1 MTLSVVEFI
10 PEHRENVT
18 ENISHDEGNDNQA
31 DRASQ
36 VKRHDHERIIEGMHP
51 INKIHPRLRPT
62 EGNGETPNEMDKR
75 DKRTK
80 NQSRF
85 IFIHKSLINAVNV
98 RPLFILYH
106 FYSNSVVAGGLFI
119 NRQRSKK
126 AIKDVMARTQNNVSL

>member
-51 INKIHPRLRPT
+51 INKVHPWLCPA
-62 EGNGETPNEMDKR
+62 EGNGEAPNDMDKR

-98 RPLFILYH
+98 RPLLVLYH
-106 FYSNSVVAGGLFI
+106 FYSHSTVPGGLEVI
-119 NRQRSKK
+119 S
-126 AIKDVMARTQNNVSL
+126 